1 MCSVKDIIS
10 LNLNA
15 DTVDYEETDYKWKS
29 YKSITHKVCNLT
41 RRFIKQRW
49 FIVIPALFDL
59 YLVNTRSMLEGW
71 SYFTSNTYNDTLALR
86 WGVIV
91 DHQLLFIFSQ
101 PARLVFKSF
110 TLTRL
115 ARETNF
121 FLTRALKVLW
131 VLCGFDI
138 AMRGC
143 GLQVPPKL
151 WVEETLLNKVSQEFN
166 NNVIDFLH
174 GATSIA
180 ANSPWISFFFFSV
193 D

>member
-59 YLVNTRSMLEGW
+59 CLVDTLLERW

-110 TLTRL
+110 TL

-121 FLTRALKVLW
+121 SSLGLWKFSESCVGLTLQ
-131 VLCGFDI
+131 CGVV
-138 AMRGC
+138 ASRCHQSSG
-143 GLQVPPKL
+143 
-151 WVEETLLNKVSQEFN
+151 
-166 NNVIDFLH
+166 
-174 GATSIA
+174 
-180 ANSPWISFFFFSV
+180 
-193 D
+193 